1 MRHHLWAKVWYQHR
15 VSAPS
20 AFPAITHQ
28 SSKEASQYADA
39 LVDKVVLVDGEALT
53 NLMIEHGVGVSL
65 DRAYEVKRLDS
76 DYFNEV

>member
-1 MRHHLWAKVWYQHR
+1 
-15 VSAPS
+15 
-20 AFPAITHQ
+20 
-28 SSKEASQYADA
+28 
-39 LVDKVVLVDGEALT
+39 VDKVVLVDGEALT